1 MNGLEELGL
10 AVLAVAVLSGVAL
23 YLVIRFFE
31 TLVDVPKG
39 VRKKPVDAKVGLR

>member
-23 YLVIRFFE
+23 YLVIRFFK
-31 TLVDVPKG
+31 TLDDDRYGPPHDG
-39 VRKKPVDAKVGLR
+39 WS